1 MKVGVVKRVVVAAI
15 WELLA
20 VCVCVECRSGLR
32 GESENCLRVTIT
44 DAPGNAELSLTEG
57 NKERLTTVP
66 EEEDELVLNAEVTE
80 SGGEITAFGKL
91 SPLTVTA
98 LHRNIAERDGKV
110 RLCFDLQVSPQ
121 LLSSD
126 RQLRILPILVKDK
139 DTALLDRI
147 FITGETYRSQQLK
160 GYGRY
165 NRYFASII
173 PDSVDFLKAFG
184 YLGLLKCFTERN
196 LESGR
201 EGEYGVTEDEAVDYY
216 IKHYLVRLNRRR
228 KDRLEEVFRKC
239 VKDPI
244 DRLGIRLDTVLS
256 DPSGGLVYRYVQDLA
271 ASRDMRRLKMFF
283 MGSVH
288 SYGNKLYSFT
298 APDTLTWYVSSL
310 TQLADTS
317 AVYRKQ
323 TLARD
328 VEASTLAYIEFA
340 KGSWEIDTTLGNNS
354 SELERIRRE
363 FDSLSVNRK
372 YTADSVIICASC
384 SPDGSYTVNQ
394 KLSHKR
400 AEAVTEYF
408 SSVIQDKIRMHTGHI
423 PENWELLKEHIVS
436 DSNIRNREAAL
447 AVFREPDLDKR
458 EYLLSKCADFKYIRE
473 KLYPLLRRIDF
484 TFRLHRRIYD
494 TVKTEVVLDE
504 SYREGMRALMERDFK
519 KAVGL
524 LRPYS
529 DINTAI
535 AYLCLGYNASAL
547 NVLEDLDGSP
557 RVHYL
562 TALVYSRLGDD
573 KKAREYYGAAI
584 REDPRLRFRSALDP
598 EMERLME
605 QFD

>member
-1 MKVGVVKRVVVAAI
+1 MKVGVVNRVVVAAI

-126 RQLRILPILVKDK
+126 RQLRIVPILVKDR

-271 ASRDMRRLKMFF
+271 ASRDMRRLKMTFV
-283 MGSVH
+283 GSVH

-547 NVLEDLDGSP
+547 NVLKDLDGSP

-584 REDPRLRFRSALDP
+584 REEPRLRFRSALDP